1 MSSELKLT
9 NIKHASSSSNN
20 LVLGSDGSATIANG
34 TLSAGT
40 LGSSVVFPAGG
51 TGNSI
56 SIAYLYD
63 EKSSGTSGGSSST
76 GWNTRHL
83 NTKSDP
89 DSFVT
94 LNTSTF
100 KFTLGAGTYLI
111 HWSAPAFQS
120 NSHQSGLYDDT
131 AGSHLSSGTSLYS
144 SSSNAVSNASF
155 GYCDHTITSNNTY
168 YIRHHFQTAITT
180 NGLGVANASGVA
192 EIYTYVVIYK
202 IK

>member
-9 NIKHASSSSNN
+9 NLKHASSSSNN
-20 LVLGSDGSATIANG
+20 LVLASDGSATINQI
-34 TLSAGT
+34 
-40 LGSSVVFPAGG
+40 SSSSVFPAGG
-51 TGNSI
+51 TGNPI
-56 SIAYLYD
+56 SVAYLYD
-63 EKSSGTSGGSSST
+63 EKSNGTSGGSSST

-83 NTKSDP
+83 NAKSDP

-120 NSHQSGLYDDT
+120 NSHQSNLYDDT
-131 AGSHLSSGTSLYS
+131 AGSSLASGTGLYS
-144 SSSNAVSNASF
+144 SSSHAVSNAST
-155 GYCDHTITSNNTY
+155 GYCNHTITSNNTY
-168 YIRHHFQTAITT
+168 YIRHHFQTAIST
-180 NGLGVANASGVA
+180 NGLGVSNASGVA

-202 IK
+202 LK